1 MTPRSVALAGLIV
14 LTAMAGASCAP
25 MALAAHDAGSEPKE
39 PKRPTADSPARK
51 PPAAP
56 SRRAP
61 SNPPLNSGASGVPEE
76 EEGLSPAGEADP
88 LVSNGLG
95 SPTCKRALGGELSAV
110 SRQHCETSG
119 FIAAAAPTGNYGIDV
134 HIDTG
139 VLGLSSGG
147 LLSTVQDLFVAP
159 LWMALVWSVHAL
171 VVMLEW
177 SFTVDVLH
185 TATAHGLDASLR
197 TGEEVLTRP
206 WLAMALAVASLLVV
220 YDGLIRRRVAQTLGE
235 ALVMGAM
242 MAGGLWL
249 IVDPSGT
256 VGVLGRW
263 ASQASLGTLA
273 VAAGGAPATSGQALS
288 QGMNA
293 LFTQAIET
301 PWCYLEFGEVNW
313 CKDPARLDSRLHAA
327 ALKIADGEAG
337 GVGCRPASTVCAAG
351 DASSSTAL
359 QHSAQLL
366 RSARSNG
373 AIFLALPANGAA
385 RNSINEQSS
394 LLRTLCETSEATNC
408 RGPTAAQAEFRT
420 NGGTWSRFG
429 GLLLI
434 AVGLLG
440 MLLLLGFIAVRLL
453 GAALFSVFFLLLA
466 PAIVIAPAFGQPGR
480 AVFRRWISRLLGA
493 VVSKL
498 LFAFLLGVVLAVLT
512 ILSDLQSLGW
522 WTQWLLMSAF
532 WWSAYARR
540 HQILGV
546 LDNALAGHQ
555 PKGQQAVRRSVVRRV
570 SDAFESR
577 KGMAAARWVE
587 RRRSRPAPDT
597 ERHRPPGLLGRQ
609 RSTMG
614 RATSV
619 AAAATSTADEQVRRA
634 LEIEHR
640 AASVRVSGEPQ
651 GDRRRSAKQAQLERL
666 RRERSGAASVGHT
679 RRAAE
684 MGHRADRVAG
694 EIDRE
699 RDALG
704 KARRVV
710 RDGEHA
716 LSKSGNVY
724 ARERAAD
731 HARFLDAQ
739 AGLPPRAREH
749 AALAGLAGYGREE
762 YERLD
767 PPRARAAR
775 VEIDREL
782 ALRRELTDR
791 SRGATRP
798 DAEPRSGPIGR
809 GDDDRA
815 PGVVRQPGRGGESAP
830 AGIPRRRGEPTGR
843 LQAGG
848 GRDPMSDRSSVM
860 RDAREVAA
868 RRKRQLGRNRP

>member
-14 LTAMAGASCAP
+14 LTAMAGSSIVP
-25 MALAAHDAGSEPKE
+25 IALAAHDAGNE
-39 PKRPTADSPARK
+39 PKRPTADSPART
-51 PPAAP
+51 PTATP
-56 SRRAP
+56 SSRAP
-61 SNPPLNSGASGVPEE
+61 SGPPLNPGASGVPDE

-147 LLSTVQDLFVAP
+147 LLSTVQDLFVTP

-177 SFTVDVLH
+177 SFTIDLLDS
-185 TATAHGLDASLR
+185 ATASGLGSSLR
-197 TGEEVLTRP
+197 TAQEALTRP
-206 WLAMALAVASLLVV
+206 WLPMALAVASLLVV
-220 YDGLIRRRVAQTLGE
+220 YDGVIRRRVAETLGE
-235 ALVMGAM
+235 ALMMGAM

-249 IVDPSGT
+249 IFDPSGT

-263 ASQASLGTLA
+263 ASQASVGTLA
-273 VAAGGAPATSGQALS
+273 VAARGTPATPGQALS

-293 LFTQAIET
+293 LFAQAIEA
-301 PWCYLEFGEVNW
+301 PWCYLEFGEVDW
-313 CKDPARLDSRLHAA
+313 CKDPAQLDPRLHVAG
-327 ALKIADGEAG
+327 LKIATGEASSS
-337 GVGCRPASTVCAAG
+337 GCKPASTVCTAG
-351 DASSSTAL
+351 DVSSSKAL
-359 QHSAQLL
+359 QRSAQLL

-373 AIFLALPANGAA
+373 AIFLALPANGSA

-394 LLRTLCETSEATNC
+394 LLRTLCQTSEATNC

-434 AVGLLG
+434 AAGLLG

-453 GAALFSVFFLLLA
+453 GAALFSVFYLLLA
-466 PAIVIAPAFGQPGR
+466 PAMVIVPAFGQSGR

-498 LFAFLLGVVLAVLT
+498 LFSFLLGVVLAVLA
-512 ILSDLQSLGW
+512 ILSDLRSLGW

-540 HQILGV
+540 HQVLGV
-546 LDNALAGHQ
+546 LDNALAGHRSA
-555 PKGQQAVRRSVVRRV
+555 GDHMVRRSVVRRV
-570 SDAFESR
+570 SDVLESR
-577 KGMAAARWVE
+577 KGMSAARWAAG
-587 RRRSRPAPDT
+587 RRSRPAPDT
-597 ERHRPPGLLGRQ
+597 ERRRPPDRLGRQ
-609 RSTMG
+609 RSATG
-614 RATSV
+614 RAT
-619 AAAATSTADEQVRRA
+619 ATAATSSADDQVRHA
-634 LEIEHR
+634 LEVEHR
-640 AASVRVSGEPQ
+640 AASSRVSGEPQ
-651 GDRRRSAKQAQLERL
+651 SARRRSAKQAQLERL
-666 RRERSGAASVGHT
+666 RRERAGAAGVGHT

-704 KARRVV
+704 KARRVL

-716 LSKSGNVY
+716 LRRTGNVY
-724 ARERAAD
+724 TRERVAD

-739 AGLPPRAREH
+739 ARLPPRAREH

-767 PPRARAAR
+767 PRRARAAR

-791 SRGATRP
+791 SRGATQP
-798 DAEPRSGPIGR
+798 DVAARSARIGKR
-809 GDDDRA
+809 DADRA
-815 PGVVRQPGRGGESAP
+815 PGVSRPPGRGGEAAA
-830 AGIPRRRGEPTGR
+830 AGIPRRRGESSGR
-843 LQAGG
+843 PQAGH
-848 GRDPMSDRSSVM
+848 GRDSMSDRSSVL

-868 RRKRQLGRNRP
+868 RRKRQLGRDRP